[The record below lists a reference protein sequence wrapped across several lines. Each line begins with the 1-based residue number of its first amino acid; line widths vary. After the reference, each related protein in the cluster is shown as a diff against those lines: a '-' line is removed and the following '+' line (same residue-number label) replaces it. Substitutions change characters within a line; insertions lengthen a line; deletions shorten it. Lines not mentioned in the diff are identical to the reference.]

1 LLQSPEPEVR
11 FGALHALRKRDDGKR
26 SIHAQWIGETTEL
39 VMVPSALPLVTVALE
54 NAPEVTFFGD
64 SPQLQLAQH
73 HEINPR
79 LLVRPDGKGQIRIVR
94 FQPGDEDRVR
104 LVPADLRSVLMGLQ
118 EVGATYNDMIQLLD
132 EAKASSWVSTPIAFN
147 PRPILG
153 RTYQRDGESSELL
166 IDGEMSE
173 SDFGGEDSQNVVGED
188 DSSNSWNWWPWSR
201 KAEADFSSET
211 GAKTG
216 AKTGASEVIETP
228 EKEKFSTLLLEAGNS
243 P

>member
-1 LLQSPEPEVR
+1 
-11 FGALHALRKRDDGKR
+11 
-26 SIHAQWIGETTEL
+26 
-39 VMVPSALPLVTVALE
+39 
-54 NAPEVTFFGD
+54 
-64 SPQLQLAQH
+64 
-73 HEINPR
+73 
-79 LLVRPDGKGQIRIVR
+79 
-94 FQPGDEDRVR
+94 
-104 LVPADLRSVLMGLQ
+104 
-118 EVGATYNDMIQLLD
+118 
-132 EAKASSWVSTPIAFN
+132 
-147 PRPILG
+147 
-153 RTYQRDGESSELL
+153 
-166 IDGEMSE
+166 MSE